1 MRLFRSESNSTHASG
16 SWCRRLYEEGLGGTH
31 SSTKLFCGRRIST
44 LRVAL
49 GLIGRVLFGTVSSG
63 AGGKSAKQINR
74 GKKLNVIA
82 RTDRTGLHEIL
93 VGVLSESGAHEY
105 IEHIMDIRLCL
116 FIGNS
121 LSLRKSPDQI
131 RMTAVMLIRS

>member
-1 MRLFRSESNSTHASG
+1 M
-16 SWCRRLYEEGLGGTH
+16 GL
-31 SSTKLFCGRRIST
+31 
-44 LRVAL
+44 V
-49 GLIGRVLFGTVSSG
+49 GRVLFGTVSSG
-63 AGGKSAKQINR
+63 AGGKSAKQIDR

-93 VGVLSESGAHEY
+93 VGVLSESGAHED

-116 FIGNS
+116 FIGNF

-131 RMTAVMLIRS
+131 RVTAVMIIWQVYIKKKVLIW